1 MAGRGRGKKDPFHLS
16 HKKTRITESILAK
29 HARMAHHG
37 DTTATLYDQI
47 IGRVIEDSRE
57 RFEAEGA
64 DMQVLGELQKV
75 RPARGLPATW
85 GRASRASESPAPPL
99 PAAPHEL
106 HFHRQCARRTLPG
119 AWCAVAFVTHDP

>member
-1 MAGRGRGKKDPFHLS
+1 
-16 HKKTRITESILAK
+16 
-29 HARMAHHG
+29 MAHHG

-85 GRASRASESPAPPL
+85 GRASRASESPRLLCRLPRTSSISTGSAPGGPFQEPGVLWPL
-99 PAAPHEL
+99 
-106 HFHRQCARRTLPG
+106 
-119 AWCAVAFVTHDP
+119 

>member
-1 MAGRGRGKKDPFHLS
+1 MILS
-16 HKKTRITESILAK
+16 CGHKKTTE

-85 GRASRASESPAPPL
+85 GSASRASESPAPPL

>member
-1 MAGRGRGKKDPFHLS
+1 MNGRGKTWILLCLS
-16 HKKTRITESILAK
+16 HKKENQNREESILAE
-29 HARMAHHG
+29 HATMAHG

-75 RPARGLPATW
+75 RPARGLPAT
-85 GRASRASESPAPPL
+85 
-99 PAAPHEL
+99 
-106 HFHRQCARRTLPG
+106 
-119 AWCAVAFVTHDP
+119 